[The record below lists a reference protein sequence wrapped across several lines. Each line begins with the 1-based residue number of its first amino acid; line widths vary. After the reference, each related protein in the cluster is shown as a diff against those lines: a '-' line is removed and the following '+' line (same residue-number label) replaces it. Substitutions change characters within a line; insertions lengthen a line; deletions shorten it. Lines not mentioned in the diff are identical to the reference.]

1 MEKKEEIGEK
11 WRNRSKMERNGVKWK
26 KMERNRSKMVKN
38 GEKGE

>member
-26 KMERNRSKMVKN
+26 KMEKN
-38 GEKGE
+38 GKKQE